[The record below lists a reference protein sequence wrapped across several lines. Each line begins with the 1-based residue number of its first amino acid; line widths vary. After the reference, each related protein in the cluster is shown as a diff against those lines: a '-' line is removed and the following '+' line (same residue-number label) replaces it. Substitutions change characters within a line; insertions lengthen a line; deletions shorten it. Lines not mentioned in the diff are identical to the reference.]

1 MSLSEYIHTSFQ
13 YNLQVPLF
21 FKEQHIVNNLLFN
34 YNYDSSP
41 IELIFEDDNNE
52 LIFDDKINNIE
63 EKHLIIDDIVIGDT
77 IKTFKKADKN
87 ISLRMIKNIFDNKEF
102 NYELND
108 IIETSIIK
116 KKEWLMRR
124 IEKNNMKLSKLIENN
139 KYFENSIKDEIF
151 NKGLSKKLYKVN
163 EKRIQ
168 YFNDEIDITSKRLSF
183 LHSKLNTLENPNYSF
198 ENYINLFANKNFQFN
213 NNDDIISNFNI
224 ISNHKNSG
232 EFYDDL
238 FQKKNKKID
247 VTKLKNNFKCLE
259 KILFK

>member
-1 MSLSEYIHTSFQ
+1 MSLSEYIFNSFQ
-13 YNLQVPLF
+13 YNLHIPLLM
-21 FKEQHIVNNLLFN
+21 KNQHIVYNQVLFDYN
-34 YNYDSSP
+34 NYDSSP
-41 IELIFEDDNNE
+41 IELIFEDNNE
-52 LIFDDKINNIE
+52 SIFDDNIE

-116 KKEWLMRR
+116 KKEWLIKR
-124 IEKNNMKLSKLIENN
+124 IENNNMKLSKLIENN

-168 YFNDEIDITSKRLSF
+168 YFNNEIDITSKRLSF

-213 NNDDIISNFNI
+213 NDDIICNFNI

-259 KILFK
+259 KILFFK

>member
-1 MSLSEYIHTSFQ
+1 MSLSEYIFTSFK
-13 YNLQVPLF
+13 YNLHVPLF
-21 FKEQHIVNNLLFN
+21 MKNQHIVSNQVLFDYN
-34 YNYDSSP
+34 NYDSSP
-41 IELIFEDDNNE
+41 IELIFEDNNE
-52 LIFDDKINNIE
+52 SIFDDIIIE

-116 KKEWLMRR
+116 KKEWLIKR
-124 IEKNNMKLSKLIENN
+124 IENNNMKLSKLINNN

-163 EKRIQ
+163 EKRIE
-168 YFNDEIDITSKRLSF
+168 YFNNEIDITSKRLSF
-183 LHSKLNTLENPNYSF
+183 LNSKLNTFENTNYYSF

-213 NNDDIISNFNI
+213 NDDIISNFNI
-224 ISNHKNSG
+224 ISNQKNSG
-232 EFYDDL
+232 EFYADL

-259 KILFK
+259 KFLF

>member
-13 YNLQVPLF
+13 YNLPLF
-21 FKEQHIVNNLLFN
+21 FKEQHIVSNQILF
-34 YNYDSSP
+34 NYDSSP
-41 IELIFEDDNNE
+41 IELIFEDDNNNE
-52 LIFDDKINNIE
+52 LMFNDKINNTE
-63 EKHLIIDDIVIGDT
+63 EKHLIIDDIVIGDSM
-77 IKTFKKADKN
+77 KTFKKADKN
-87 ISLRMIKNIFDNKEF
+87 ISLKMIKNIFDSKEF

-139 KYFENSIKDEIF
+139 KYFENSIIDEIF

-168 YFNDEIDITSKRLSF
+168 YFNNEIDITSKRLSF

-198 ENYINLFANKNFQFN
+198 ENYINLFANKNFQF